1 VTQSPE
7 FVVARILKDM
17 GWSLKSIMKKLMYVG
32 VILLVCSGVAM
43 ASDAGTF
50 TSVRAAQDV
59 ALETNPKS
67 GFWQGGDPI
76 FIVNDNFGKPVPD
89 YRTEVFSRW
98 TKDNLYL
105 LYVCPYEKLHLKPNP
120 STTTET
126 NQLWNW
132 DVAEIFIGSDFQNI
146 RRYKEFEISPQG
158 EWVDLDINLDSPH
171 HEDGWKWNSGIQ
183 VKARIDRRHKIWYG
197 AMKIPLAAIDPQ
209 PAHAGTIFR
218 VNLFRMQGPKDDQK
232 SLTWQPTMKATFH
245 VPEHFGRMVLADSR

>member
-1 VTQSPE
+1 
-7 FVVARILKDM
+7 M
-17 GWSLKSIMKKLMYVG
+17 MKKLMYV
-32 VILLVCSGVAM
+32 LLVLVVGAMPAVA
-43 ASDAGTF
+43 ADAGTF
-50 TSVRAAQDV
+50 TSVSASIDV
-59 ALETNPKS
+59 VLETNPKS
-67 GFWQGGDPI
+67 TFWQESDPI
-76 FIVNDNFGKPVPD
+76 FIVNDNWGKPVPG
-89 YRTEVFSRW
+89 YRTEVLSRW

-171 HEDGWKWNSGIQ
+171 HEDGWKWNSGMQ
-183 VKARIDRRHKIWYG
+183 VKSRIDRKNKIWYG
-197 AMKIPLAAIDPQ
+197 AMKIPMTAIDPH
-209 PAHAGTIFR
+209 PAHAGTMFR
-218 VNLFRMQGPKDDQK
+218 VNLFRMQGPPDDQK

-245 VPEHFGRMVLADSR
+245 VPEHFGRMVLADHR

>member
-1 VTQSPE
+1 
-7 FVVARILKDM
+7 
-17 GWSLKSIMKKLMYVG
+17 MKKL
-32 VILLVCSGVAM
+32 ILLCLIVC
-43 ASDAGTF
+43 AGTLPARAADPGVF
-50 TSVRAAQDV
+50 TSVRASHDV

-67 GFWQGGDPI
+67 AFWQGGDPI
-76 FIVNDNFGKPVPD
+76 AIVNDNWGKPVPG

-132 DVAEIFIGSDFQNI
+132 DVAEIFIGWDFQNI

-158 EWVDLDINLDSPH
+158 EWVDLDINLDNPH
-171 HEDGWKWNSGIQ
+171 HEDGWKWNSGFQ

-197 AMKIPLAAIDPQ
+197 AMKIPFKAIDPQ
-209 PAHAGTIFR
+209 APQARTVLRA
-218 VNLFRMQGPKDDQK
+218 NLFRMQGPPGDQK
-232 SLTWQPTMKATFH
+232 SLTWQPTMNKSFH
-245 VPEHFGRMVLADSR
+245 VPEHFGRLVLADSR

>member
-1 VTQSPE
+1 MKKKD
-7 FVVARILKDM
+7 VASNSM
-17 GWSLKSIMKKLMYVG
+17 MKKLMCVG
-32 VILLVCSGVAM
+32 LILLVGTVSAR

-50 TSVRAAQDV
+50 TSVRASHDV

-67 GFWQGGDPI
+67 GFWQGSDPI
-76 FIVNDNFGKPVPD
+76 FIVNDNWGKPVPG

-132 DVAEIFIGSDFQNI
+132 DVAEIFIGSDFKNI
-146 RRYKEFEISPQG
+146 RHYKEFEISPQG

-171 HEDGWKWNSGIQ
+171 HENGWTWNSGIQ
-183 VKARIDRRHKIWYG
+183 VKARIDRQHKIWYG

-209 PAHAGTIFR
+209 TPHAGTMFR
-218 VNLFRMQGPKDDQK
+218 VNLFRMQGPPGDQK

-245 VPEHFGRMVLADSR
+245 VPEHFGRMVLAGSR

>member
-1 VTQSPE
+1 
-7 FVVARILKDM
+7 
-17 GWSLKSIMKKLMYVG
+17 MKKLIVLCL
-32 VILLVCSGVAM
+32 LLV
-43 ASDAGTF
+43 AGIVPARAF
-50 TSVRAAQDV
+50 DSEVLTSVRASHDV
-59 ALETNPKS
+59 ALETNPRS
-67 GFWQGGDPI
+67 TFWQGGVPI
-76 FIVNDNFGKPVPD
+76 YLVNDNWGKPVPG

-98 TKDNLYL
+98 TKDSFYL

-120 STTTET
+120 STTKET

-132 DVAEIFIGSDFQNI
+132 DVAEIFIGSDFKNI

-183 VKARIDRRHKIWYG
+183 VKARIDREHKVWYG

-209 PAHAGTIFR
+209 APHAGTMFR
-218 VNLFRMQGPKDDQK
+218 VNLFRMQGPPGDQE

-245 VPEHFGRMVLADSR
+245 APEHFGRLVLADSR